1 MGVRE
6 ELISNWMTFNDLRK
20 ANLARAKDWN
30 PSGVPLGIEFAA
42 LELCGEVGEFA
53 NEIKKALRAKAGIAG
68 GKVDGEAVE
77 DELADVAICV
87 SLMAIALDVDLAEI
101 IERKFNK
108 TSAKHGF
115 NSLREYLSRSE
126 NQ

>member
-1 MGVRE
+1 
-6 ELISNWMTFNDLRK
+6 MTFNDLRR

-30 PSGVPLGIEFAA
+30 PSGKPLGIEFAA
-42 LELCGEVGEFA
+42 LELCGETGEFA

-68 GKVDGEAVE
+68 GKVDSEAVE

-87 SLMAIALDVDLAEI
+87 SLMAIALDVDLSDI
-101 IERKFNK
+101 VERKFDK

-115 NSLREYLSRSE
+115 KSLRDYLKVAE
-126 NQ
+126 QHDNL